1 MLILLS
7 RSLPMSRRS
16 CVRATEIRDG
26 GRVIFTMTNTR
37 IYLYKGGRDPGLGCG
52 ILERTVISKSSVL
65 EMVSSGIQRP
75 DRWENLLATGRN
87 LTHVFVNLVV
97 GRQSISI

>member
-1 MLILLS
+1 MLIMLS
-7 RSLPMSRRS
+7 RSLPMSRS
-16 CVRATEIRDG
+16 CVRATGIRDG

-37 IYLYKGGRDPGLGCG
+37 IYLYIGGGDPGLGSG

-65 EMVSSGIQRP
+65 EMVTSGIQRP
-75 DRWENLLATGRN
+75 DRWETLLATGRN
-87 LTHVFVNLVV
+87 PTYVFVNLVV